1 MKTDLPLKRLVLL
14 RPADLLAL
22 LGLPA
27 ASVIEVSVPE
37 LPLRKQ
43 TLDTLLRVRS
53 PVGQEYLIIIEW
65 QGYRDRSILWRLVVS
80 MGVVTLDNPDLPVI
94 GIVIYLKPS
103 DDVGNRI
110 SVQVDGELIYDWQ
123 IRAIRLWEFDAA
135 EAAASGNLALMTLSP
150 LMHGADPALIEQTA
164 LTLLRIAPMEQRADI
179 LTFLG
184 IFAAPIL
191 DSAQFTRI
199 VTKEVLMSSDLIEY
213 LMQDVKAQHE
223 QELQQLRQAMEAT
236 RREIEATRRE
246 VESERQ
252 ARAVESE
259 RSALLATLTSRFPDA
274 PLTLGLL
281 IQQIRDVQRLQ
292 RLRADLPAIPD
303 LVTLEQRLRAEI
315 EESSDQDPPPI
326 PSLSV

>member
-53 PVGQEYLIIIEW
+53 PAGQEYLIIIEW

-103 DDVGNRI
+103 DDMGNRI

-315 EESSDQDPPPI
+315 Q
-326 PSLSV
+326 

>member
-53 PVGQEYLIIIEW
+53 PAGQEYLIIIEW

-103 DDVGNRI
+103 DDMGNRI

-315 EESSDQDPPPI
+315 E
-326 PSLSV
+326 

>member
-53 PVGQEYLIIIEW
+53 PAGQEYLIIIEW

-103 DDVGNRI
+103 DDMGNRI

-236 RREIEATRRE
+236 RREIEATQRK
-246 VESERQ
+246 
-252 ARAVESE
+252 VESE

-315 EESSDQDPPPI
+315 E
-326 PSLSV
+326 

>member
-22 LGLPA
+22 LSLPA
-27 ASVIEVSVPE
+27 ASVIEVIVPE

-53 PVGQEYLIIIEW
+53 PEGQEYLIIIEW

-103 DDVGNRI
+103 DDMGDRI
-110 SVQVDGELIYDWQ
+110 RVQVDGELIYDWQ
-123 IRAIRLWEFDAA
+123 VRAIRLWQFDAA

-150 LMHGADPALIEQTA
+150 LMRGADAATIEQTA
-164 LTLLRIAPMEQRADI
+164 LTLLRIAPIEQRADI

-223 QELQQLRQAMEAT
+223 QELQQLRQVMEAT
-236 RREIEATRRE
+236 QREIEA
-246 VESERQ
+246 ERQ
-252 ARAVESE
+252 ARAVETE
-259 RSALLATLTSRFPDA
+259 RSAVLAALTARFPDA
-274 PLTLGLL
+274 PLALAML
-281 IQQIRDVQRLQ
+281 IQPIRDVQQLQ

-303 LVTLEQRLRAEI
+303 LATLEQRLRAEI
-315 EESSDQDPPPI
+315 E
-326 PSLSV
+326 